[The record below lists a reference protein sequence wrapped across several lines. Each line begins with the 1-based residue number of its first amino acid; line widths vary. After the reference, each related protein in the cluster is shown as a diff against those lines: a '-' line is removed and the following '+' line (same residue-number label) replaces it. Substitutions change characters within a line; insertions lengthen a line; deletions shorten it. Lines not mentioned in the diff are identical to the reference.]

1 MSFTSFSHGGSDR
14 HADNVDNSRSR
25 HSQWGHWGGARR
37 IPSSVAGWQGVGVA
51 ALDCPKVR
59 QGAGIL
65 DRERYTYGFSGRPL
79 LWLLIDYVCSQCSAA
94 PSACLGVVREQQSP
108 NSGAGTNEEQVK
120 TSGQGCLTSQQHYF
134 RETKLF
140 KTVIYIPGSFTP
152 IAIPSFTYDHATGAS
167 LTSVQNLR
175 IDSSKMRVEYVYMV
189 YTRC

>member
-108 NSGAGTNEEQVK
+108 NSGAVCHNYGSCTHLIVLMLCRTLVFPSSSPPWSSRK
-120 TSGQGCLTSQQHYF
+120 MTS
-134 RETKLF
+134 R
-140 KTVIYIPGSFTP
+140 
-152 IAIPSFTYDHATGAS
+152 
-167 LTSVQNLR
+167 R
-175 IDSSKMRVEYVYMV
+175 SSR
-189 YTRC
+189 